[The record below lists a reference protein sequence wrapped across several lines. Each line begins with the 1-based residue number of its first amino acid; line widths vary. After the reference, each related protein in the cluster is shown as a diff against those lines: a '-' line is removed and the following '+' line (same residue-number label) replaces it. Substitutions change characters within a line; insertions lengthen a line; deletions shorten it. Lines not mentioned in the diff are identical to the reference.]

1 MPLLL
6 LYGQQLILATHTD
19 LAKEIACSIGGEK
32 WCRRKPS
39 KEWIFRKYRVED
51 V

>member
-19 LAKEIACSIGGEK
+19 LAKEIACSIGGGK
-32 WCRRKPS
+32 VVS
-39 KEWIFRKYRVED
+39 KKTQQGMDFSKIPG
-51 V
+51 